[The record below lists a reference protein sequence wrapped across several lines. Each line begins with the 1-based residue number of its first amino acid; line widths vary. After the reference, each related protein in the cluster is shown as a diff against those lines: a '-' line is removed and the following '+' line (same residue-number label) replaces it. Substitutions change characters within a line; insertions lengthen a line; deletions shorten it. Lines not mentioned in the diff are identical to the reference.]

1 MIYYFDS
8 GTSWVVPAGVTGI
21 QVECYG
27 SSYGQYGTTDEL
39 RGNYSGGSYSKS
51 NLINVTGGSTV
62 YMNIGSLGGNTW
74 FNTTNAAPTSSSS
87 SSSACLAVGGNTVST
102 SQIASNCG
110 NTKYK
115 GGSGLPTP
123 NIYTTSSASG
133 GQAGPNGNGADVVGP
148 YTNTQYPV
156 GGSSTQISYS
166 GGGANGGSSGSLG
179 VPPYGRSGT
188 GTVGSG
194 AYWNGTSFI
203 GVGSYP
209 WGGFTDPVGQ
219 YLFLNNTAT
228 TPTSY
233 GPTGGGAATVSYGSC
248 CSTYYLQE
256 QKGFIVIT
264 LVYVN
269 GRKTVT
275 LTGNG
280 TWDLPTDW
288 NDANNIIEVYGAGG
302 AGATSGST
310 SFSGGGGGGGGY
322 TKGTNIPL
330 KASNLAGYITSK
342 TYNSDSLSTAYLW
355 QTPGTS
361 GSVIYAGFGTN
372 ASGISNGVGGS
383 GGTAVINSVS
393 YTTTSFSGGNGG
405 AGRTSSTAAGGGG
418 GAAAGPNG
426 AGGAGGS
433 NTTTLSTTGR
443 GGGGADGGNNGSSTS
458 NSSGLGYFDGVT
470 YVGTGGP
477 GGSANTS
484 GSAGGN
490 GNGISIFS
498 GGGGGGAGDGT
509 SGTVGGAGGLFGG
522 GGGGSGSATS
532 STGGVGRS
540 GVILIS
546 YIPIVVANSSNF
558 FFFF

>member
-8 GTSWVVPAGVTGI
+8 GTSWVVPANVTGI

-27 SSYGQYGTTDEL
+27 SSFGGFNTADSNGYYP
-39 RGNYSGGSYSKS
+39 GGSYSKS

-74 FNTTNAAPTSSSS
+74 FNTTNVAPTSSSS
-87 SSSACLAVGGNTVST
+87 TSSACLAVGGNTDF
-102 SQIASNCG
+102 QIAANCG

-115 GGSGLPTP
+115 GGNGYPTSGYVRT
-123 NIYTTSSASG
+123 ASG

-148 YTNTQYPV
+148 YTNTLYS
-156 GGSSTQISYS
+156 GFYTLYS

-203 GVGSYP
+203 GNYE
-209 WGGFTDPVGQ
+209 GFTDPVGQ

-233 GPTGGGAATVSYGSC
+233 GPTGGSMISVYSGGCCPTYG
-248 CSTYYLQE
+248 LKD

-264 LVYVN
+264 VVYVN

-275 LTGNG
+275 LTGNE

-288 NDANNIIEVYGAGG
+288 NDADNIIEVYGAGG
-302 AGATSGST
+302 NGATSGST

-342 TYNSDSLSTAYLW
+342 TYNSNALSTAYLW

-405 AGRTSSTAAGGGG
+405 AGRTSTTAAGGGG

-433 NTTTLSTTGR
+433 NTTTLGTTGR
-443 GGGGADGGNNGSSTS
+443 GGGGGNGGGAGSSVSALAGTA
-458 NSSGLGYFDGVT
+458 GTGAGAG
-470 YVGTGGP
+470 GTGGA
-477 GGSANTS
+477 ANAS

-490 GNGISIFS
+490 GNEI
-498 GGGGGGAGDGT
+498 
-509 SGTVGGAGGLFGG
+509 
-522 GGGGSGSATS
+522 
-532 STGGVGRS
+532 
-540 GVILIS
+540 
-546 YIPIVVANSSNF
+546 
-558 FFFF
+558 